1 MFVSSYALRQVM
13 NQMIASSNSN
23 WKFCEYIPRQSSPKW
38 DLHDGLLILVL
49 SAVHFSVLGIKKLQ
63 ETQQFIYVHL
73 CNEGRPLPILYRGD
87 LRNMGASNITPRH
100 GIRNTDGNKCGY
112 YVLWFSKMLIAFG
125 TDIVNLDSYFIRNYF
140 EEFDEETMHELHLW
154 VSNY

>member
-13 NQMIASSNSN
+13 IQMITNSNSN
-23 WKFCEYIPRQSSPKW
+23 WKFCEFIPRQSSPKW
-38 DLHDGLLILVL
+38 DLYDGLLILVL
-49 SAVHFSVLGIKKLQ
+49 SAVHFSVLGIKKQ
-63 ETQQFIYVHL
+63 QDTQQFIYVHL
-73 CNEGRPLPILYRGD
+73 CNEGRQLPILYRGD

-100 GIRNTDGNKCGY
+100 GIHNTDGNKCGY

-140 EEFDEETMHELHLW
+140 LEFDDETMDELNRW
-154 VSNY
+154 VTNL